1 MLLLRSLLSISA
13 SAHVFKSSPSYLS
26 KMSYS
31 VVQRGALNKPSYRLF
46 FKDEQGKYVSPF
58 HDIPLR

>member
-1 MLLLRSLLSISA
+1 MFRSLLAISA
-13 SAHVFKSSPSYLS
+13 RANTFSSFNNFS

-31 VVQRGALNKPSYRLF
+31 VVQRGALNDPSYRLF
-46 FKDEQGKYVSPF
+46 FKDEQGKSISPF